1 MGVIVMLG
9 TIIFGLGFYIFR
21 CRCRFAYGVFEIAVS
36 VAVIFLTLY
45 PQKSYLQL
53 EGNETWWGWILSSGV
68 GLSAGMYIMV
78 RGLDNIDQGWPSKWE
93 SKRGIWKRVFYGQKG
108 R

>member
-53 EGNETWWGWILSSGV
+53 EGNGEEDRWGSIFLSGV

-78 RGLDNIDQGWPSKWE
+78 RGLDNID
-93 SKRGIWKRVFYGQKG
+93 
-108 R
+108 